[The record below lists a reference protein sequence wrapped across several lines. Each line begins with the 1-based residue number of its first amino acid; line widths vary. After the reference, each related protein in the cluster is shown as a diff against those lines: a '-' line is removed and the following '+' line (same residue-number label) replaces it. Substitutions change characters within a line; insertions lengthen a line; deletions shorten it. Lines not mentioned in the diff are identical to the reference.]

1 MIRRINKDGVS
12 SFKRALEIL
21 SSLLLVAAVIFTAYV
36 MINTARGHA
45 VSIFGNY
52 TLKVVTGSMEPTI
65 MTGDFIIVHK
75 AQPSELGVNDI
86 ITFYSDDPE
95 TKDLLITHRI
105 IGIKEDG
112 TYITKGDANNIEDHV
127 AARPERVLGKYVRK
141 ARYLGLISSFADTRK
156 LILLLVIIP
165 MLVISIF
172 EVKSLAAVWKKVRQ
186 NAGSEL
192 TEEQIRQQEID
203 RIKKLAVEE
212 YMKKE
217 NEKETE
223 ELEATE
229 VVEEEVKES
238 DGEEERDS

>member
-1 MIRRINKDGVS
+1 
-12 SFKRALEIL
+12 
-21 SSLLLVAAVIFTAYV
+21 
-36 MINTARGHA
+36 
-45 VSIFGNY
+45 
-52 TLKVVTGSMEPTI
+52 MEPAI
-65 MTGDFIIVHK
+65 PVRSVCFVNEK
-75 AQPSELGVNDI
+75 APLADI
-86 ITFYSDDPE
+86 KVGEVISFRKGE
-95 TKDLLITHRI
+95 MLVTHRVTEI
-105 IGIKEDG
+105 QDG
-112 TYITKGDANNIEDHV
+112 EYVTKGDANNIEDHV

-186 NAGSEL
+186 DAGSEL

-223 ELEATE
+223 ELE
-229 VVEEEVKES
+229 EEVNES

>member
-1 MIRRINKDGVS
+1 MIRRVNKDGVS
-12 SFKRALEIL
+12 NVKRALEII

-65 MTGDFIIVHK
+65 MPGEFIGVHK
-75 AQPSELGVNDI
+75 VQPSELEVNDI

-141 ARYLGLISSFADTRK
+141 ARYLGLISSFADARK

-165 MLVISIF
+165 MFVISIF

-186 NAGSEL
+186 DAGSEL
-192 TEEQIRQQEID
+192 TEEQIRQQEIE

-217 NEKETE
+217 NEKDTEETE
-223 ELEATE
+223 
-229 VVEEEVKES
+229 VEVKES